1 MGIMI
6 IILRTKRQTTT
17 AATRRHWTRKIVLA
31 VAGTEIA
38 PSAVVDMAA
47 RAGQGLAMI
56 MVIIIMIIILRT
68 KRQTTLLSAARRQ
81 EPANRQTHRQERPTP
96 HLRQRL
102 RQRQRGAVRLV
113 IRRDTQPSLW
123 A

>member
-68 KRQTTLLSAARRQ
+68 KRQTTTAATR
-81 EPANRQTHRQERPTP
+81 ERPTA
-96 HLRQRL
+96 HLRQRH
-102 RQRQRGAVRLV
+102 RRAVRLV
-113 IRRDTQPSLW
+113 IRRD
-123 A
+123 